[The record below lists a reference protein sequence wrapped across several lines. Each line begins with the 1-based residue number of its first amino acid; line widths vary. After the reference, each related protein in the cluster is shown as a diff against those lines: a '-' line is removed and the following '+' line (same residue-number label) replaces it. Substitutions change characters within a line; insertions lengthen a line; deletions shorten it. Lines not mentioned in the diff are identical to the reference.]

1 MACKQ
6 CGRVA
11 LMGKCSRCK
20 IVKAPKETRGRSYPP
35 LNPTLAADLRE
46 AARRLRGAPLPK
58 FKPLKLEIVEEPE
71 VALPTVDVAVFVHDA
86 SRDFDLREAA
96 RRLRETAIQG
106 RSR

>member
-1 MACKQ
+1 
-6 CGRVA
+6 
-11 LMGKCSRCK
+11 
-20 IVKAPKETRGRSYPP
+20 
-35 LNPTLAADLRE
+35 
-46 AARRLRGAPLPK
+46 LPK